1 MPSRA
6 VRRAGR
12 AWIGPAGSRYSAQVL
27 HRQAAAAR
35 ATLALAAGLLVAR
48 FAALYDPHLIVD
60 DAYISFRYADNLA
73 RGLGLVYNPGERVEG
88 YSNFLWT
95 LLLAGG
101 ARLGLDVVRL
111 SVVLA
116 LGAFLVAAHDNVSQT
131 NVVVKFVLNVADAID
146 GPFSRDNGIFS
157 FHGTNAA
164 TKDAVV
170 NWGIAAL
177 VYLAIGRYLQRLLA
191 PRS

>member
-1 MPSRA
+1 MAKVVTSDEPFPERA
-6 VRRAGR
+6 
-12 AWIGPAGSRYSAQVL
+12 
-27 HRQAAAAR
+27 QASKVENDRIRDTMAKILR
-35 ATLALAAGLLVAR
+35 
-48 FAALYDPHLIVD
+48 IV
-60 DAYISFRYADNLA
+60 
-73 RGLGLVYNPGERVEG
+73 
-88 YSNFLWT
+88 FLFF
-95 LLLAGG
+95 
-101 ARLGLDVVRL
+101 

-131 NVVVKFVLNVADAID
+131 NVVVKFILDVADAID